1 MIGTAHRTLRRSVSY
16 SLNTFTG
23 GIHSV
28 HKPYRMTG
36 LAYKL
41 LVFILYKNGTNYPN
55 ARTIVVMDD
64 GLVFINRSKLA
75 LRLKTDLNT
84 LKHAMATLEELGF
97 ITIIP
102 YPPKG
107 KLLIRV
113 EKPSLYDNLGGEKYD
128 EGKEAEDIYV

>member
-1 MIGTAHRTLRRSVSY
+1 
-16 SLNTFTG
+16 
-23 GIHSV
+23 
-28 HKPYRMTG
+28 MTG